1 MHVFLTDQH
10 LCTHTHT
17 LSLSCTDVHI
27 HTHILAEN
35 VSNGPTKEELL
46 DLLQNCDMSANSRV
60 SSVVS
65 SRAPSPSPS
74 LMSIMYPG
82 LKPPQPSTAASAH
95 HTPSMLSRLTVS
107 NSASQ
112 FSAYDNLFQPIR
124 VVSQSPSTNSISS
137 SHAAATV
144 NANITHEAAKG
155 ANAESVRSGE
165 QSEGNETLVSVAIE
179 RESKLRLGSA
189 GEDHSEPG
197 STSNR
202 GDLAQLS
209 NKVEELQNN
218 RTKSEHDIPESLQV
232 HQRSR
237 SNEIDYSSV
246 GYESRMTQTISAFRS
261 PPGTMRGFR
270 PHSVDSARGSLLSDV
285 TDSLSSTAGG
295 NSVYRT
301 TSKAAPSTTQRS
313 DLSSSSSEATV
324 EETVESATGQA
335 ATAVV
340 SKETETSGK
349 QLPSSTLDWL
359 KDFDPGLISDYF
371 SSSDEP
377 RLKVTDC

>member
-1 MHVFLTDQH
+1 MY
-10 LCTHTHT
+10 
-17 LSLSCTDVHI
+17 I
-27 HTHILAEN
+27 HTHMLAEN
-35 VSNGPTKEELL
+35 VTNGPTKEELL
-46 DLLQNCDMSANSRV
+46 DLLQNCDISANSRV

-82 LKPPQPSTAASAH
+82 LKPPQPSTVASAH
-95 HTPSMLSRLTVS
+95 HTPSMPSRLTVS

-144 NANITHEAAKG
+144 NVNITHEAKG
-155 ANAESVRSGE
+155 AKAESLQSGE
-165 QSEGNETLVSVAIE
+165 QSEGSETLVSVAIE
-179 RESKLRLGSA
+179 RGSKLRCGSA
-189 GEDHSEPG
+189 SEDHSEAG
-197 STSNR
+197 STSNG

-218 RTKSEHDIPESLQV
+218 RTKSEYDIPESLQV

-237 SNEIDYSSV
+237 SNEIDYSSI

-301 TSKAAPSTTQRS
+301 TSKAAPSAQRN
-313 DLSSSSSEATV
+313 DLSSSSS

-340 SKETETSGK
+340 SKEAETSGK

-377 RLKVTDC
+377 KLKVTDC

>member
-1 MHVFLTDQH
+1 
-10 LCTHTHT
+10 
-17 LSLSCTDVHI
+17 
-27 HTHILAEN
+27 
-35 VSNGPTKEELL
+35 
-46 DLLQNCDMSANSRV
+46 MSANSRV

-82 LKPPQPSTAASAH
+82 LKPPQPSSATAAGPAGH
-95 HTPSMLSRLTVS
+95 HTPSMPSRLTVS

-137 SHAAATV
+137 SHAVAATV
-144 NANITHEAAKG
+144 NASSTREAQG
-155 ANAESVRSGE
+155 TNAESNMHSKE
-165 QSEGNETLVSVAIE
+165 QSEGNETLVSVTIE
-179 RESKLRLGSA
+179 KESKLSPGS
-189 GEDHSEPG
+189 GCEDDSESR
-197 STSNR
+197 STSNA
-202 GDLAQLS
+202 GDVAQLS
-209 NKVEELQNN
+209 DRVEELQNN

-237 SNEIDYSSV
+237 SNEIDYSSI
-246 GYESRMTQTISAFRS
+246 GYESRMTRTISAFRS

-285 TDSLSSTAGG
+285 TDSLSSTVGG
-295 NSVYRT
+295 NSVYGST
-301 TSKAAPSTTQRS
+301 AKPAPSTQRN

-324 EETVESATGQA
+324 EETVESATGHC

-340 SKETETSGK
+340 SKEPEASSM

-371 SSSDEP
+371 SSSEEP
-377 RLKVTDC
+377 KLKVTDY

>member
-1 MHVFLTDQH
+1 
-10 LCTHTHT
+10 
-17 LSLSCTDVHI
+17 
-27 HTHILAEN
+27 
-35 VSNGPTKEELL
+35 
-46 DLLQNCDMSANSRV
+46 
-60 SSVVS
+60 
-65 SRAPSPSPS
+65 
-74 LMSIMYPG
+74 
-82 LKPPQPSTAASAH
+82 
-95 HTPSMLSRLTVS
+95 MLSRLTMS

-137 SHAAATV
+137 SHAVATT
-144 NANITHEAAKG
+144 NASITYDTQSTD
-155 ANAESVRSGE
+155 AESLQPGE
-165 QSEGNETLVSVAIE
+165 QSEGNETQASVAIE
-179 RESKLRLGSA
+179 RESKLRPGST

-197 STSNR
+197 STSNG
-202 GDLAQLS
+202 GDLSQLS

-237 SNEIDYSSV
+237 SNEIDYSSI
-246 GYESRMTQTISAFRS
+246 GYESRMTRAISAFRS

-270 PHSVDSARGSLLSDV
+270 PQSVDSARGSLLSDI
-285 TDSLSSTAGG
+285 TDSLSSTAGD
-295 NSVYRT
+295 NSMNPT
-301 TSKAAPSTTQRS
+301 TSKAAALPPPTQRS
-313 DLSSSSSEATV
+313 NLSSSSSEATV
-324 EETVESATGQA
+324 TETEQTAESATGQA

-340 SKETETSGK
+340 SKETDPIASGK
-349 QLPSSTLDWL
+349 QPPPSLTLDWL

>member
-1 MHVFLTDQH
+1 MYI
-10 LCTHTHT
+10 C
-17 LSLSCTDVHI
+17 
-27 HTHILAEN
+27 THILAEN
-35 VSNGPTKEELL
+35 ISNGPTKEELL

-82 LKPPQPSTAASAH
+82 LKPPQPSAAASAH
-95 HTPSMLSRLTVS
+95 HTPSMLSRLAVS

-112 FSAYDNLFQPIR
+112 FGAYDNLFQPIR

-144 NANITHEAAKG
+144 NANVARGTQG
-155 ANAESVRSGE
+155 ANAKPVESRE
-165 QSEGNETLVSVAIE
+165 QTEGNETLVSVTIE
-179 RESKLRLGSA
+179 RESKLRPGSA
-189 GEDHSEPG
+189 GEDHSESG
-197 STSNR
+197 STSN
-202 GDLAQLS
+202 GVDLAQLS
-209 NKVEELQNN
+209 NEVEELQNN

-246 GYESRMTQTISAFRS
+246 GYESKMTRTISAFRS

-270 PHSVDSARGSLLSDV
+270 PHSVDSVHGSLLNDV
-285 TDSLSSTAGG
+285 TDSLSSTAGD
-295 NSVYRT
+295 NSVHGGA
-301 TSKAAPSTTQRS
+301 SKGAPSTQRRS

-324 EETVESATGQA
+324 EESVESATGQA
-335 ATAVV
+335 AATAVI
-340 SKETETSGK
+340 SKEMESSGG
-349 QLPSSTLDWL
+349 QLPSLTLDWL

-377 RLKVTDC
+377 KLKVTDY

>member
-1 MHVFLTDQH
+1 M
-10 LCTHTHT
+10 
-17 LSLSCTDVHI
+17 
-27 HTHILAEN
+27 
-35 VSNGPTKEELL
+35 
-46 DLLQNCDMSANSRV
+46 
-60 SSVVS
+60 
-65 SRAPSPSPS
+65 
-74 LMSIMYPG
+74 
-82 LKPPQPSTAASAH
+82 
-95 HTPSMLSRLTVS
+95 S

-137 SHAAATV
+137 SHAAAASV
-144 NANITHEAAKG
+144 NANVTHEVQG
-155 ANAESVRSGE
+155 TNAESEQKSGE
-165 QSEGNETLVSVAIE
+165 QSKGNETQVSVVAVE
-179 RESKLRLGSA
+179 RGSKLRPGSVS
-189 GEDHSEPG
+189 EDHSEAG
-197 STSNR
+197 STSNE
-202 GDLAQLS
+202 GDTAQLS

-218 RTKSEHDIPESLQV
+218 RTKSEHDIPEGLQV

-246 GYESRMTQTISAFRS
+246 GYESRMTRTISAFRS

-295 NSVYRT
+295 DSMRGT
-301 TSKAAPSTTQRS
+301 TSSKPAAAAVPSTHRS

-335 ATAVV
+335 ATAIV
-340 SKETETSGK
+340 SKETETSGMQ
-349 QLPSSTLDWL
+349 QLSSSTLDWL
-359 KDFDPGLISDYF
+359 KDFDYF

-377 RLKVTDC
+377 KLKITDC

>member
-1 MHVFLTDQH
+1 MYIY
-10 LCTHTHT
+10 THT
-17 LSLSCTDVHI
+17 C
-27 HTHILAEN
+27 ILAEN

-95 HTPSMLSRLTVS
+95 HTPSMLSRLAVS

-112 FSAYDNLFQPIR
+112 FSAYNNLFQPIR

-144 NANITHEAAKG
+144 NANITHEAKG
-155 ANAESVRSGE
+155 ANAESVESGE

-179 RESKLRLGSA
+179 RGSKLRRGSA
-189 GEDHSEPG
+189 SEDHSESG
-197 STSNR
+197 STSN
-202 GDLAQLS
+202 GGNLAQLS

-218 RTKSEHDIPESLQV
+218 RTKWEHDIPESLQV

-237 SNEIDYSSV
+237 SNEIDYSSI
-246 GYESRMTQTISAFRS
+246 GYESRMMQTISAFRS

-270 PHSVDSARGSLLSDV
+270 PHSVDSAHGSLLSDV

-301 TSKAAPSTTQRS
+301 TSKAAPSTQRS
-313 DLSSSSSEATV
+313 DLNSSSSEATV

-377 RLKVTDC
+377 KLKVTDC